1 MGVGTLDIVETE
13 ALGTALMLELA
24 GDMTDRVEAV
34 GTENMEMVSGKQCE
48 PV

>member
-24 GDMTDRVEAV
+24 RDMTDRVEAV
-34 GTENMEMVSGKQCE
+34 GTESTEMVSGKR
-48 PV
+48 

>member
-24 GDMTDRVEAV
+24 GDMTIE
-34 GTENMEMVSGKQCE
+34 
-48 PV
+48 